1 MNKQAYEHVVGA
13 VLNKQAYD
21 WSKLLEDAKGVGQ
34 KAWEGLKDS
43 YQKNPEMYHKGIIG
57 ALAGAGL
64 GGAWKG
70 WKGALAGAGIG
81 GASAVGVPKLYEY
94 LKDYLDKYQE
104 QKRIDSLP
112 NTGGYQ
118 IPDTPINV
126 GKQIPVNSGMEEFK
140 KLVSKHSNK

>member
-34 KAWEGLKDS
+34 KAWEGIKDS
-43 YQKNPEMYHKGIIG
+43 YKKNPDLYHRGIIG

-81 GASAVGVPKLYEY
+81 GASAAGIPELYKYLRNRYYQNQALDYATRGAKSPEEIQQEATASLAAPDEQARASREVGSMK
-94 LKDYLDKYQE
+94 Q
-104 QKRIDSLP
+104 LP
-112 NTGGYQ
+112 
-118 IPDTPINV
+118 
-126 GKQIPVNSGMEEFK
+126 
-140 KLVSKHSNK
+140 